1 VDFQRTQETG
11 SVLKLNN
18 LINTYGLQR
27 VDIARQAG
35 ISRTAVSLLANHGI
49 YPARRSHDG
58 TELLVR
64 NALIRLGV
72 PHAATVDAFKKMAE
86 PRANETPPVLPPQS
100 TKESEDTSM
109 LIRKV
114 SLTPNT
120 LEFFQMER
128 DPLMPPTTRSEA
140 FMGRALR
147 VGYEHMMSKARHGG
161 FLAIIGESG
170 AGKTTLK
177 DLLIEELGERAEIV
191 VIEPS
196 VIGMD
201 ENDTAGKTLKATHI
215 AEAILREV
223 APFEKPKRSFEARS
237 VQIRDALARGMKD
250 NPKRRYLLVIEE
262 AHRLPMPT
270 LKHLKGFYELKA
282 GGRQL
287 LSILL
292 LGQPELA
299 RRLSPFDMEIREVWQ
314 RCEIVRLEPLGK
326 QLPDYLK
333 HRLGRAA
340 GAFTPQ
346 AVDALSARLTANAQQ
361 RSYLYPLAVD
371 NWSAAA
377 MNLAAKVGARQ
388 ISAETIDAAY
398 VELEREY
405 RAY

>member
-1 VDFQRTQETG
+1 M
-11 SVLKLNN
+11 LKLNR
-18 LINTYGLQR
+18 IIDKHGLHR
-27 VDIARQAG
+27 ADIARESG
-35 ISRTAVSLLANHGI
+35 MSRTSISLLANHGV
-49 YPARRSHDG
+49 YPARCERDA
-58 TELLVR
+58 TEQLVQE
-64 NALIRLGV
+64 ALMRLGV
-72 PHAATVDAFKKMAE
+72 PPQTASEAFKETGA
-86 PRANETPPVLPPQS
+86 RANATPPVSPLQPNEENKDPH
-100 TKESEDTSM
+100 M

-114 SLTPNT
+114 SLSPDT
-120 LEFFQMER
+120 LDFFKLER
-128 DPLMPPTTRSEA
+128 DPFMPPTARSEA

-147 VGYEHMMSKARHGG
+147 VGYEHMLTKARFGG
-161 FLAIIGESG
+161 FLALVGESG

-177 DLLIEELGERAEIV
+177 DLLIEELAERAEVV

-196 VIGMD
+196 VIGME
-201 ENDTAGKTLKATHI
+201 ENDNAGKTLKASHI
-215 AEAILREV
+215 SEAILREV
-223 APFEKPKRSFEARS
+223 APYEKPKRSLEART
-237 VQIRDALARGMKD
+237 VQIREALARGVRE
-250 NPKRRYLLVIEE
+250 NTKRRYLLLIEE
-262 AHRLPMPT
+262 AHRLPIST

-299 RRLSPFDMEIREVWQ
+299 RRLSPLDMEIREVWQ

-340 GAFTPQ
+340 PVFTSE
-346 AVDALSARLTANAQQ
+346 AIDALSSRLTAPDQ

-398 VELEREY
+398 THLEREY

>member
-1 VDFQRTQETG
+1 M
-11 SVLKLNN
+11 LKLNR
-18 LINTYGLQR
+18 IIDKHGLHR
-27 VDIARQAG
+27 ADIARESG
-35 ISRTAVSLLANHGI
+35 MSRTSISLLANHGV
-49 YPARRSHDG
+49 YPARCERDA
-58 TELLVR
+58 TELLVQE
-64 NALIRLGV
+64 ALMRLGV
-72 PHAATVDAFKKMAE
+72 PPETANDAFKRTG
-86 PRANETPPVLPPQS
+86 PRANETPPVSPLQPNEENKDPH
-100 TKESEDTSM
+100 M

-114 SLTPNT
+114 SLSPDT
-120 LEFFQMER
+120 LDFFKLER
-128 DPLMPPTTRSEA
+128 DPFMPPTARSEA

-147 VGYEHMMSKARHGG
+147 VGYEHMLTKARFGG
-161 FLAIIGESG
+161 FLALVGESG

-177 DLLIEELGERAEIV
+177 DLLIEELAERAEVV

-196 VIGMD
+196 VIGME
-201 ENDTAGKTLKATHI
+201 ENDNTGKTLKASHI
-215 AEAILREV
+215 SEAILREV
-223 APFEKPKRSFEARS
+223 APYEKPKRSLEART
-237 VQIRDALARGMKD
+237 VQIREALARGVRE
-250 NPKRRYLLVIEE
+250 NTKRRYLLLIEE
-262 AHRLPMPT
+262 AHRLPIST

-299 RRLSPFDMEIREVWQ
+299 RRLSPLDMEIREVWQ

-333 HRLGRAA
+333 HRLGKTAPV
-340 GAFTPQ
+340 FTSE
-346 AVDALSARLTANAQQ
+346 AIDALGSRLTAPDQ

-398 VELEREY
+398 THLEREY

>member
-1 VDFQRTQETG
+1 M
-11 SVLKLNN
+11 LKLNSV
-18 LINTYGLQR
+18 INDYRLRRG
-27 VDIARQAG
+27 DIARVSG
-35 ISRTAVSLLANHGI
+35 FSRTAISLLANHAT
-49 YPARRSHDG
+49 YPARHDRAAV
-58 TELLVR
+58 ESAVR
-64 NALIRLGV
+64 EALEHLGV
-72 PHAATVDAFKKMAE
+72 PAVDAAGVFEPHKKKAKS
-86 PRANETPPVLPPQS
+86 RANGTPPVSPPQPAA
-100 TKESEDTSM
+100 ESEDTHM

-120 LEFFQMER
+120 LDFFHLER
-128 DPLMPPTTRSEA
+128 DPFMPPATRSEA

-147 VGYEHMMSKARHGG
+147 VGYEHMITKARYGG
-161 FLAIIGESG
+161 FLALIGESG

-177 DLLIEELGERAEIV
+177 DLLIEELTERAEVV

-196 VIGMD
+196 VIGM
-201 ENDTAGKTLKATHI
+201 EANDNAGKTLKAAHI

-223 APFEKPKRSFEARS
+223 APYERPKRSLEARS
-237 VQIRDALARGMKD
+237 VQIRDALARGVKD
-250 NPKRRYLLVIEE
+250 NPKRRYLLLIEE
-262 AHRLPMPT
+262 AHRLPVPT
-270 LKHLKGFYELKA
+270 LRHLKGFYELKA

-299 RRLSPFDMEIREVWQ
+299 RRLSPLDMEIREVWQ

-333 HRLGRAA
+333 HRLGAA
-340 GAFTPQ
+340 VSMFAPD
-346 AVDALSARLTANAQQ
+346 AMEALSARLTVANQQ

-377 MNLAAKVGARQ
+377 MNLAAKVGARK